1 MAMASTRT
9 SQSWILRLIF
19 LWASASIVL
28 ANERSFFIAQNTTLQ
43 LSRGLPVGN
52 SPGSKPGATVV
63 VERIHIHGLSRF
75 KNLGKFAHS
84 VKVKVLPA
92 NSNVRPP
99 NIEICFH
106 RNASLDTGMCSQGQ
120 WEKVVKGSWVRS
132 MSPFDH
138 KLLDI
143 RTLGSTLEN
152 FVVSAEE
159 EFFAYRIVLLV
170 LGIILLSS
178 ASFLSQSLA
187 FYYSSA
193 MAIGIILVIL
203 IILYQG
209 MKLLPTG
216 RRSSLAIFLY
226 SSAIGLGTFLLR
238 YIPGLVRSIL
248 TELGIDE
255 DMYNPV
261 WKRLAV
267 RQQGLEGSSS
277 LPADSSSVLAICTQI
292 CFSFKISESIREK
305 IAKLAIF
312 LLTFVAIAGAWLG
325 FWVVKKLVL
334 TEEGSVDISTAL
346 FVAWAIRILAAIMI
360 LQSSM
365 DPLLGTSAL
374 LCGSLVPSLK
384 RMLRLRFLRR
394 LRRHLFKSPK
404 KNRRRSQVYNSSPFD
419 DEDEDD
425 EHIDNIE
432 DSTLYRPQ
440 RKSSPMT
447 PYKSSE
453 RGFTRSLPKMLTEEL
468 YPSIIHTTPE
478 RRKYS
483 PAEWNAFTKKSTEK
497 ALEELVASPD
507 FGKWLSSNADRIS
520 VTPNTETDRR
530 RRWLWS

>member
-1 MAMASTRT
+1 MAFTDT
-9 SQSWILRLIF
+9 SQSWILCLIF
-19 LWASASIVL
+19 LWASASLVL
-28 ANERSFFIAQNTTLQ
+28 ANERSLFIVQNTTLQ

-63 VERIHIHGLSRF
+63 VERVHIHGLSRF

-92 NSNVRPP
+92 KSNVRLP

-106 RNASLDTGMCSQGQ
+106 RNASLVMGMCSQGQ

-152 FVVSAEE
+152 FEVSAEE
-159 EFFAYRIVLLV
+159 EFFAYRIVLLI
-170 LGIILLSS
+170 LGITLMSS

-255 DMYNPV
+255 DMYNP
-261 WKRLAV
+261 
-267 RQQGLEGSSS
+267 
-277 LPADSSSVLAICTQI
+277 
-292 CFSFKISESIREK
+292 
-305 IAKLAIF
+305 LAIF

-334 TEEGSVDISTAL
+334 TEEGSVDISTAQ

-374 LCGSLVPSLK
+374 LCGSLFPSLK
-384 RMLRLRFLRR
+384 RILRLRFARR

-419 DEDEDD
+419 DEDDED
-425 EHIDNIE
+425 IDYIE

-440 RKSSPMT
+440 QKSSPMT
-447 PYKSSE
+447 TCKSSE
-453 RGFTRSLPKMLTEEL
+453 RGFNRSLPKMLTEEL

-520 VTPNTETDRR
+520 VTPNSETDRR

>member
-1 MAMASTRT
+1 MACTRT
-9 SQSWILRLIF
+9 RTPQSSWILRLIF
-19 LWASASIVL
+19 LWASAVL
-28 ANERSFFIAQNTTLQ
+28 VFANEQRSLFIIQNTTLP
-43 LSRGLPVGN
+43 LSRGLPVRN
-52 SPGSKPGATVV
+52 SPGSKPGITLI
-63 VERIHIHGLSRF
+63 VERVHIHGLSRF
-75 KNLGKFAHS
+75 RNLEKFAHS
-84 VKVKVLPA
+84 VKVKVFPA
-92 NSNVRPP
+92 NSNVRVP
-99 NIEICFH
+99 NIEVCFH
-106 RNASLDTGMCSQGQ
+106 RNASLATGMCPQGQ
-120 WEKVVKGSWVRS
+120 WEKAVKGSWVRT

-143 RTLGSTLEN
+143 RTAGSTLEN
-152 FVVSAEE
+152 FEVSAEE
-159 EFFAYRIVLLV
+159 EFFAYRIVLLI
-170 LGIILLSS
+170 LGITLMSS
-178 ASFLSQSLA
+178 AAFLSQSLT

-216 RRSSLAIFLY
+216 RKSSLAIFLY

-255 DMYNPV
+255 DMYNP
-261 WKRLAV
+261 
-267 RQQGLEGSSS
+267 
-277 LPADSSSVLAICTQI
+277 
-292 CFSFKISESIREK
+292 
-305 IAKLAIF
+305 LAIF

-334 TEEGSVDISTAL
+334 TEEGSVDMSTAQ

-384 RMLRLRFLRR
+384 RILRLRFLRR
-394 LRRHLFKSPK
+394 LRRRLFKSPQ
-404 KNRRRSQVYNSSPFD
+404 KNRRRSQVYSPSPFD
-419 DEDEDD
+419 DEDD
-425 EHIDNIE
+425 EYIDNIE
-432 DSTLYRPQ
+432 DSTPNRPQ
-440 RKSSPMT
+440 VKSSSMT
-447 PYKSSE
+447 PCKSSE
-453 RGFTRSLPKMLTEEL
+453 RGFNRSLPKRLTEEF

-483 PAEWNAFTKKSTEK
+483 PAEWDEFTKESTEK
-497 ALEELVASPD
+497 ALEELVQSPD
-507 FGKWLSSNADRIS
+507 FGKWLSTNADRIS
-520 VTPNTETDRR
+520 VTPNSETNRA

>member
-1 MAMASTRT
+1 MS

-19 LWASASIVL
+19 IWASASLVF
-28 ANERSFFIAQNTTLQ
+28 ANERSFYIVQNTTLQ

-52 SPGSKPGATVV
+52 SPGSKPGAIVV
-63 VERIHIHGLSRF
+63 VERVHIHGLPRF
-75 KNLGKFAHS
+75 RNLRKFAHS
-84 VKVKVLPA
+84 VKVKLLPA
-92 NSNVRPP
+92 NSNVRLP

-106 RNASLDTGMCSQGQ
+106 RNASLAMGMCSQGQ
-120 WEKVVKGSWVRS
+120 WEKVVTGSWVRS

-152 FVVSAEE
+152 FELSVEE
-159 EFFAYRIVLLV
+159 EFFAYRIVLLI
-170 LGIILLSS
+170 LGITLLSS

-216 RRSSLAIFLY
+216 RRSSLAIVLY
-226 SSAIGLGTFLLR
+226 SSALGLGTFLLR

-255 DMYNPV
+255 DMYNP
-261 WKRLAV
+261 
-267 RQQGLEGSSS
+267 
-277 LPADSSSVLAICTQI
+277 
-292 CFSFKISESIREK
+292 
-305 IAKLAIF
+305 LAIF

-334 TEEGSVDISTAL
+334 TEEGSVDISTAQ

-374 LCGSLVPSLK
+374 LCGLLVPSLK
-384 RMLRLRFLRR
+384 RLLRLRFLRR

-404 KNRRRSQVYNSSPFD
+404 KNRRRSQVYSSSPFD
-419 DEDEDD
+419 DEDDED
-425 EHIDNIE
+425 IDNIE

-440 RKSSPMT
+440 WKSSPMT
-447 PYKSSE
+447 PCKSSE
-453 RGFTRSLPKMLTEEL
+453 RGSNRSLPKRLTEDL

-520 VTPNTETDRR
+520 VTPNSETERR

>member
-1 MAMASTRT
+1 MAFTDT

-19 LWASASIVL
+19 LWASASLVL
-28 ANERSFFIAQNTTLQ
+28 ANERSLFIVQNTTLQ

-63 VERIHIHGLSRF
+63 VERVHIHGLSRF

-92 NSNVRPP
+92 KSNVRLP

-106 RNASLDTGMCSQGQ
+106 RNASLVMGMCSQGQ

-152 FVVSAEE
+152 FEVSAEE
-159 EFFAYRIVLLV
+159 EFFAYRIVLLI
-170 LGIILLSS
+170 LGITLMSS

-255 DMYNPV
+255 DMYNP
-261 WKRLAV
+261 
-267 RQQGLEGSSS
+267 
-277 LPADSSSVLAICTQI
+277 
-292 CFSFKISESIREK
+292 
-305 IAKLAIF
+305 LAIF

-334 TEEGSVDISTAL
+334 TEEGSVDISTAQ

-374 LCGSLVPSLK
+374 LCGSLFPSLK
-384 RMLRLRFLRR
+384 RILRLRFARR

-419 DEDEDD
+419 DEDDED
-425 EHIDNIE
+425 IDYIE

-440 RKSSPMT
+440 QKSSPMT
-447 PYKSSE
+447 TCKSSE
-453 RGFTRSLPKMLTEEL
+453 RGFNRSLPKMLTEEL

-520 VTPNTETDRR
+520 VTPNSETDRR